1 MIKNHYMLLLRD
13 EVWGVQTL
21 GKQQLCAT
29 LYTTECYKDLCWEGR
44 AQKDQDRFQ
53 PALMG
58 QSFFTHLGHQATKRS
73 LCWCSGPAEGLQKN
87 KFHTHRS
94 PASLNLSK

>member
-1 MIKNHYMLLLRD
+1 MLFLRD

-29 LYTTECYKDLCWEGR
+29 LYTTECYKDLCCEGR
-44 AQKDQDRFQ
+44 AHQDQDRFQ

-58 QSFFTHLGHQATKRS
+58 EFLYPPWASGNQEVPVLVFRTSRRAAGEQVSHTQKTCFTQPFQVGTTH
-73 LCWCSGPAEGLQKN
+73 GP
-87 KFHTHRS
+87 
-94 PASLNLSK
+94 